1 MSKILLFTDVH
12 WSATTSIVRGKG
24 QTYSTRLEFLVKS
37 LNWVNELAVEKNCD
51 AMICLGDFFDK
62 SQITADEITPLRD
75 IKWNKLP
82 TTYLVGNHES
92 NVASLDFSTVD
103 MFRNKRVK
111 IVSKPEVMFDD
122 YYDLLFLPYITEDNR
137 KSIKEYYDELKTV
150 TNRKIIVFSHND
162 LKNVQYGGFV
172 SKTGFDIEDIE
183 ANCDLFL
190 NGHIHNGGFV
200 TSKVVNLGS
209 LTAQNFTNDSFEY
222 EYGCWILDT
231 NTLDLTFYEN
241 PYSLNFYKIDI
252 NTKEDIKKLY
262 KLKSN
267 AVLSIRCLDE
277 LVELTKEVLDSIK
290 DIITYR
296 LILYTNNK
304 ASVEQAIISDSV
316 NHLNKFAE
324 FMRNRDDIEDKAT
337 LEEELAH
344 ICK

>member
-1 MSKILLFTDVH
+1 MKYLLFTDVH
-12 WSATTSIVRGKG
+12 WSLNTSIVRSKG
-24 QTYSTRLEFLVKS
+24 QTYSTRLELLVKS

-51 AMICLGDFFDK
+51 AMVCLGDFFDK

-111 IVSKPEVMFDD
+111 IVSKPECCALSDCNIL
-122 YYDLLFLPYITEDNR
+122 YLPYITEDNR
-137 KSIKEYYDELKTV
+137 KDLKEYLSFINKVPT
-150 TNRKIIVFSHND
+150 IIFSHND

-190 NGHIHNGGFV
+190 NGHIHNKGFV
-200 TSKVVNLGS
+200 SSKVVNLGS

-231 NTLDLTFYEN
+231 NTLELTFYEN
-241 PYSLNFYKIDI
+241 PYSLNFYKIDVDK
-252 NTKEDIKKLY
+252 KEDINKLY

-267 AVLSIRCLDE
+267 TVLSIRCLDE
-277 LVELTKEVLDSIK
+277 LADLTRDVISSIK
-290 DIITYR
+290 DIIEYR
-296 LILYTNNK
+296 MTIYSNTVVESTN
-304 ASVEQAIISDSV
+304 EISIDSS
-316 NHLNKFAE
+316 NHLDKFIK
-324 FMRNRDDIEDKAT
+324 FMRSREDVEYKDI
-337 LEEELAH
+337 LEEELKE